1 MAAAAA
7 GENSRL
13 TRVRKK
19 GDGKFTAVMKHPVTK
34 TLLWLGTY
42 QSPEV
47 AACAYDLAAR
57 ELKGT
62 KAKLNFPYPPPAKL
76 VMEVIAAPRHRSR
89 GHDAHAPLFQVVK
102 FSLDPTAPPPPP
114 PKLVVYFSF
123 HFEAPARDTPPVP
136 AYPFLHIPLP
146 ARARLSLQPVHV
158 HAPAPQPQQSIQRMQ
173 IMAQKESC
181 LSSSRVLEEPL
192 GASSHHLVF
201 KKPKQFIVPVT
212 PSAPTEGTAD
222 NFTKLWYFPGAP
234 IV

>member
-34 TLLWLGTY
+34 TQLWLGTY
-42 QSPEV
+42 SSPEV
-47 AACAYDLAAR
+47 TACAYDLAAR

-76 VMEVIAAPRHRSR
+76 VMEVIVAPRHRSR

-102 FSLDPTAPPPPP
+102 FSPDPTAPPPPP

-146 ARARLSLQPVHV
+146 ARARLSLQQVHV
-158 HAPAPQPQQSIQRMQ
+158 HAPAPQPQQPIQRMQ
-173 IMAQKESC
+173 IMAQTESC
-181 LSSSRVLEEPL
+181 LSSSRRTLGLPL
-192 GASSHHLVF
+192 ATWCF

-222 NFTKLWYFPGAP
+222 NLTKLWYFPGAP